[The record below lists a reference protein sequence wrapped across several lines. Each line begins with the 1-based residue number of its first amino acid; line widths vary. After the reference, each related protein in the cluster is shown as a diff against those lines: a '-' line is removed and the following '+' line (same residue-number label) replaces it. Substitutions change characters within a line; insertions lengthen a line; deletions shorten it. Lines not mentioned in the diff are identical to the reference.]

1 MTYLNIFRHIN
12 NIKNYMFNMIVFL
25 KELVIQH
32 CIFPT
37 QLGYCCKTLGV
48 KNPKVNM
55 HRKAH

>member
-1 MTYLNIFRHIN
+1 
-12 NIKNYMFNMIVFL
+12 MFNMIVFL